1 MPPPAHA
8 QAPRA
13 QTPAP
18 APITRAAPPPRA
30 AVPLDTAIP
39 TQPVRQPA
47 LEPQRAEPPSPVE
60 FSQHRPA
67 ASAMP
72 QVTPSVP
79 SQGGMR
85 PEGQPALRASQPA
98 LKSTPAP
105 APARVLLDGPELRTM
120 PTTTPIPRSFTPA
133 PAAAPRKPNALPAEL
148 LVTQPGLPGP
158 FAQAREMPHGQS
170 IPQRPVS
177 LPELR
182 QVNAPDPSLQP
193 ASGEAPRFEQPDFEE
208 GELGS
213 DTVTAEPAS
222 WWRRTGAWLTD
233 LVFVCVLVLG
243 FLMVAMAV
251 IAPKNLTPLQQLMAI
266 AMPGA
271 ALAGLLAFF
280 YTTLFAFLWAG
291 RTPGRRLMGI
301 RLVDVTG
308 HSPGV
313 ARSLLRAA
321 LSLVSFGLCLS
332 GFWLALFDRHG
343 QTLHDKLTRTFV
355 VKLQDA

>member
-1 MPPPAHA
+1 MAPQAH
-8 QAPRA
+8 A

-18 APITRAAPPPRA
+18 APIARAAPPPRA
-30 AVPLDTAIP
+30 PVPLDTAVP
-39 TQPVRQPA
+39 TRPVRQPA
-47 LEPQRAEPPSPVE
+47 LESQRAEPPSPTE
-60 FSQHRPA
+60 FAQHRPA
-67 ASAMP
+67 GSVMP

-79 SQGGMR
+79 SQGGLR
-85 PEGQPALRASQPA
+85 PDGQPALRASQPA

-105 APARVLLDGPELRTM
+105 APARMLADEPAPRTI
-120 PTTTPIPRSFTPA
+120 PTATPIPRSFTPS
-133 PAAAPRKPNALPAEL
+133 PAAAARKPNALPAEL

-158 FAQAREMPHGQS
+158 FAQAREMPQGQS
-170 IPQRPVS
+170 IPQRPAS
-177 LPELR
+177 MPEL
-182 QVNAPDPSLQP
+182 QATSLQP
-193 ASGEAPRFEQPDFEE
+193 ALDKAPRFEQPDFEE

-233 LVFVCVLVLG
+233 LIFVGVLVMG
-243 FLMVAMAV
+243 FLMVAMMV

-266 AMPGA
+266 AVPGA